1 MALLRTGADATRLPP
16 RGVKA
21 SGKDLPCFDMPA
33 LADLTLTDDDGRD
46 VALRDLW
53 AERPVALVFLR
64 HYG

>member
-1 MALLRTGADATRLPP
+1 
-16 RGVKA
+16 
-21 SGKDLPCFDMPA
+21 MPA
-33 LADLTLTDDDGRD
+33 LAGLTLTDDEGRD